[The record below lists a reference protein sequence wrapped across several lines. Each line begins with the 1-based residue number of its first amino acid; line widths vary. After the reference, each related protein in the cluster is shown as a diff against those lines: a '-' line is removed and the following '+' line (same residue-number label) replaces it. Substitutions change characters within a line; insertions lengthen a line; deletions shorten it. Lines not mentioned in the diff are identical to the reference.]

1 MNEFRWVEAWAQGYR
16 FVTARTWQNAT
27 LLIGFGLLM
36 PFCIQVVSTGLGAQ
50 GPLDQGGDAAI
61 IPGIDAAALD
71 GLAVSYVLQIGAL
84 FAVLRLGLDESERF
98 GRALAYGGL
107 AGVAATVV
115 AGVLVFVAVTVARP
129 APPGLMHFVIIATLI
144 PFAMALAVFSTVLAA
159 LVGTALV
166 LVLAV
171 TMVLGATTGNVGL
184 AATVA
189 GGGSGFMVVLLLL
202 LGAALVWVS
211 ARLSCTAAIMADHRN
226 FNLGRAIRGSWELT
240 AEEQG
245 RITLY
250 LALLGAGFL
259 VLSGGAM
266 VAIGASLAAM
276 QETAPS
282 PLALGISLGFALIL
296 GVLFTFLAALVP
308 AGIYLRLVGERS
320 PVEVFA

>member
-1 MNEFRWVEAWAQGYR
+1 MNEFRWVEAWERGYR
-16 FVTARTWQNAT
+16 LVAARPWQNMI
-27 LLIGFGLLM
+27 LLIGFGLLL
-36 PFCIQVVSTGLGAQ
+36 PFCIQAVLTGPGAG
-50 GPLDQGGDAAI
+50 GPAI
-61 IPGIDAAALD
+61 MPGIDAATLD
-71 GLAVSYVLQIGAL
+71 GLAISYMLQIGAL
-84 FAVLRLGLDESERF
+84 FAVLRLGLGDNERF

-107 AGVAATVV
+107 AGVVATVV

-129 APPGLMHFVIIATLI
+129 APPGLMHFVIMATLI
-144 PFAMALAVFSTVLAA
+144 PFALALAVFSTVLAA
-159 LVGTALV
+159 LVGTTLV

-226 FNLGRAIRGSWELT
+226 LNLAKAIRDSWELT
-240 AEEQG
+240 SEEQG

-259 VLSGGAM
+259 ALCGGAFA
-266 VAIGASLAAM
+266 AIGAGLAAM

-282 PLALGISLGFALIL
+282 PFAIGLSLAFALVL
-296 GVLFTFLAALVP
+296 GLLFTFLAALVP
-308 AGIYLRLVGERS
+308 AGIYLRLAGERS